1 MVTTSYPL
9 DNSDGSGIFI
19 QRLAVAMNRAGA
31 KITVLAPGDRYA
43 KTKEWDKGIRIIR
56 FLYAPRFLMRLAY
69 GNGGISENLQ
79 HHPWLIILVPF
90 FLFALGASVF
100 ILSRPCD
107 VIHANWLPTGL
118 LSLPAKKI
126 RKKILVITLRGR
138 DLKKKPSKLLGL
150 LMKQAD
156 AITTVNHKW
165 AQDVRETVG
174 GKVFYTPNG
183 IELPV
188 SVYDHR
194 SRLGIRSDEILV
206 LYIGSLILRK
216 GADILAKTAK
226 IVWETHRSIRFL
238 VAGPGNPE
246 EFGLNN
252 LPNVLCIGKVSP
264 DEVFHLYKSADI
276 FILPS
281 RHEGRPNALLEA
293 MASGLPSVAA
303 NIPGVTEILTNECGI
318 ITARENPEAMASAIC
333 NLAEDSCK
341 RNEMGAQAKTKV
353 ASICPDWNTSAENYL
368 NIFRSLRNK
377 KSDTI
382 CNILN

>member
-1 MVTTSYPL
+1 MNVLMVTTSYPL

-56 FLYAPRFLMRLAY
+56 FPYAPRSLMRLAY
-69 GNGGISENLQ
+69 GNGGISENLR

-90 FLFALGASVF
+90 FLFALGTSVL
-100 ILSRPCD
+100 ILSRSCD

-126 RKKILVITLRGR
+126 RKKLLVITLRGS
-138 DLKKKPSKLLGL
+138 DLKKKPSKLLRL
-150 LMKQAD
+150 VMKQAD
-156 AITTVNHKW
+156 AITSVNRRW
-165 AQDVRETVG
+165 PEALRTALG
-174 GKVFYTPNG
+174 NKVFYTPNG
-183 IELPV
+183 IELPKIICD
-188 SVYDHR
+188 YR
-194 SRLGIRSDEILV
+194 NRLNIPSNELVV
-206 LYIGSLILRK
+206 LYIGALRK
-216 GADILAKTAK
+216 IKGTDILAKTAK
-226 IVWETHRSIRFL
+226 IVWETHRSVRFL

-246 EFGLNN
+246 EFGLND

-264 DEVFHLYKSADI
+264 DEVFRLYKSADI

-318 ITARENPEAMASAIC
+318 ITARENPEAMARAIC
-333 NLAEDSCK
+333 KLAEDSYTRK
-341 RNEMGAQAKTKV
+341 NMGAQAKATV
-353 ASICPDWNTSAENYL
+353 ASLCPDWNTSAETYL
-368 NIFRSLRNK
+368 NIFRLLRDEK
-377 KSDTI
+377 
-382 CNILN
+382 